1 MLGMHGTVAANYA
14 VNEAD
19 LLLAFGA
26 RFDDRVTG
34 ERAPSA
40 ACGGCPSAP
49 LYAPSALC
57 CGSDIVM
64 SQGGGGGRGG
74 SCRMC

>member
-34 ERAPSA
+34 GWGPA
-40 ACGGCPSAP
+40 
-49 LYAPSALC
+49 
-57 CGSDIVM
+57 
-64 SQGGGGGRGG
+64 GGR
-74 SCRMC
+74 